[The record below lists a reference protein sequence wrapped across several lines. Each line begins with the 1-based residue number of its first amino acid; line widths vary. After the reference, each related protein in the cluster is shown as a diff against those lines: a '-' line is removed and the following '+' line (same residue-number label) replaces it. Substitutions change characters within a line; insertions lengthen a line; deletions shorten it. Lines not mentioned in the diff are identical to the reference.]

1 MKTLEWYYIKI
12 QNGFKVGKT
21 LKKII
26 NMLTVN
32 TSLFVLNKRDIS
44 IFFQFQ
50 FLELFEF
57 KTQFDESDSPVAR
70 IARGLTDRVGYLF
83 GGIFSSTEMSA
94 VLTEITKM
102 EPNFNTNDF
111 LKRVQYVIIPN
122 VMESLRIGEMEIL
135 KDWCTEVVNYLIFFQ
150 LVFLFIYFIFFFQDW
165 GDLSNTSS

>member
-1 MKTLEWYYIKI
+1 MFLFQSNHFIKSEDTGMVLHKDSKWFQSW
-12 QNGFKVGKT
+12 QNFKE
-21 LKKII
+21 
-26 NMLTVN
+26 NNQYVN
-32 TSLFVLNKRDIS
+32 SKYSIWNKNNFFS
-44 IFFQFQ
+44 NKIFFY
-50 FLELFEF
+50 LELFEF

-135 KDWCTEVVNYLIFFQ
+135 KDWCTEVVNYLIFFK
-150 LVFLFIYFIFFFQDW
+150 IIFFFVY
-165 GDLSNTSS
+165 SYSSY

>member
-1 MKTLEWYYIKI
+1 MKAIRKI
-12 QNGFKVGKT
+12 NF
-21 LKKII
+21 
-26 NMLTVN
+26 N
-32 TSLFVLNKRDIS
+32 
-44 IFFQFQ
+44 FFFY
-50 FLELFEF
+50 LELFEF

-135 KDWCTEVVNYLIFFQ
+135 KDWCTEVVNYLIFF
-150 LVFLFIYFIFFFQDW
+150 
-165 GDLSNTSS
+165 

>member
-1 MKTLEWYYIKI
+1 VKTLEWYYIKI

-135 KDWCTEVVNYLIFFQ
+135 KDWCTEVVNYLIFF
-150 LVFLFIYFIFFFQDW
+150 
-165 GDLSNTSS
+165 

>member
-1 MKTLEWYYIKI
+1 VKTLEWYYIKI

-32 TSLFVLNKRDIS
+32 TLFEITI
-44 IFFQFQ
+44 IFFSNKIF
-50 FLELFEF
+50 FYLELFEF

-135 KDWCTEVVNYLIFFQ
+135 KDWCTEVVNYLIFF
-150 LVFLFIYFIFFFQDW
+150 
-165 GDLSNTSS
+165 

>member
-1 MKTLEWYYIKI
+1 MKAIRKI
-12 QNGFKVGKT
+12 NFNFFFLFYLFQFKHFLKSEDTGMVLHKDSKWFQSWQNFKE
-21 LKKII
+21 
-26 NMLTVN
+26 NNQYVN
-32 TSLFVLNKRDIS
+32 SKYSIWNKNNFFS
-44 IFFQFQ
+44 NKIFFY
-50 FLELFEF
+50 LELFEF

-135 KDWCTEVVNYLIFFQ
+135 KDWCTEVVNYLIFF
-150 LVFLFIYFIFFFQDW
+150 
-165 GDLSNTSS
+165 

>member
-135 KDWCTEVVNYLIFFQ
+135 KDWCTEVVNYLIFF
-150 LVFLFIYFIFFFQDW
+150 
-165 GDLSNTSS
+165 